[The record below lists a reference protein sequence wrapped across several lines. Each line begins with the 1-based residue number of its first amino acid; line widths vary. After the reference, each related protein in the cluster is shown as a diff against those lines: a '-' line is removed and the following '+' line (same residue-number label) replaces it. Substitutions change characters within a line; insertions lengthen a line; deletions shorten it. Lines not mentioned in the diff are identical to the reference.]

1 MQSNKGPLDQL
12 SGLNEWN
19 APSVT
24 SQHRFSSF
32 LNLNWQ
38 VGIFTR
44 PPWRTSWQVMLWFT
58 EVSERAAPS
67 CAPSST
73 TPSGCEV
80 RMFSAGGRDEPFN
93 KLCWTGKMDCGE
105 LSLHGGMRSMLLI
118 VQYLFLTNYQSKAS
132 RDEEHWPGNY
142 CNDGSHF
149 YSSLQCL
156 NPFSS
161 SMCCPPWIKRE
172 TRIMWRIGGHMD
184 SKPGW

>member
-1 MQSNKGPLDQL
+1 MQSNKGSLDQL

-24 SQHRFSSF
+24 SQHLFFSLS

-73 TPSGCEV
+73 TPSGYEV
-80 RMFSAGGRDEPFN
+80 RMFSAGGRMNRSTICVEPVRRTVESSVCTVGWDQCCFLAN
-93 KLCWTGKMDCGE
+93 THFWPITNQKQAE
-105 LSLHGGMRSMLLI
+105 MRSIGPEMI
-118 VQYLFLTNYQSKAS
+118 VMMEVIFI
-132 RDEEHWPGNY
+132 PV
-142 CNDGSHF
+142 
-149 YSSLQCL
+149 YSV
-156 NPFSS
+156 
-161 SMCCPPWIKRE
+161 
-172 TRIMWRIGGHMD
+172 
-184 SKPGW
+184 